1 MPEAD
6 LAANSLSILH
16 VEDDF
21 ADALLVENAIGKS
34 ALESVSPVHVDRFGE
49 SLRHLRNN
57 PVDPILLDVNLPDA
71 AVLRF
76 DVLALRRCS
85 AAPIVFV
92 TDMSP
97 DAIADTLQKNPS
109 LRFLGKSEFT
119 PANFTALVQEIFGA
133 TGNQSASAE
142 DNHLHRFEG
151 VLNAMQDAV
160 FVMDAKGEIYWANNR
175 AEALIPHDPLAALT
189 DIFLHG
195 RSAPS
200 RIDAVI
206 HGDKDQAF
214 EISINP
220 LVDRAVQEEL
230 YVAVFREKL
239 NPSG

>member
-1 MPEAD
+1 MSRTD
-6 LAANSLSILH
+6 LAAKTLSILH

-21 ADALLVENAIGKS
+21 ADALLVETAIRKS
-34 ALESVSPVHVDRFGE
+34 DLEITSLVHVDRFGE

-57 PVDPILLDVNLPDA
+57 PVDLILLDVNLPDA

-97 DAIADTLQKNPS
+97 DAIADTLHENPS
-109 LRFLGKSEFT
+109 LRFLGKTEFT
-119 PANFTALVQEIFGA
+119 PENFETLVEGLFGVNDNRKSTAD
-133 TGNQSASAE
+133 

-160 FVMDAKGEIYWANNR
+160 FVMDAEGEIYWANDR
-175 AEALIPHDPLAALT
+175 GEALIPHNPLAALT

-200 RIDAVI
+200 RVDVVI
-206 HGDKDQAF
+206 HGDADQVF
-214 EISINP
+214 EVSINP

-239 NPSG
+239 D

>member
-1 MPEAD
+1 MSETD
-6 LAANSLSILH
+6 LAAKTLSILH

-21 ADALLVENAIGKS
+21 ADALLVETAIGKS
-34 ALESVSPVHVDRFGE
+34 GLKITSLVHVDRFGE

-57 PVDPILLDVNLPDA
+57 PVDLILLDVNLPDT

-85 AAPIVFV
+85 AAPIIFV
-92 TDMSP
+92 TDMP
-97 DAIADTLQKNPS
+97 PEAIADTLHENPS

-119 PANFTALVQEIFGA
+119 PANFAALVQEIFGVNE
-133 TGNQSASAE
+133 NQHTPSE

-160 FVMDAKGEIYWANNR
+160 FVMDADGEIYWANDR
-175 AEALIPHDPLAALT
+175 AEALIPHNPLAPLT

-195 RSAPS
+195 RTAPS
-200 RIDAVI
+200 RVKAVI
-206 HGDKDQAF
+206 RNDSDQVF
-214 EISINP
+214 DVSINP
-220 LVDRAVQEEL
+220 LMDRAVQEEL

-239 NPSG
+239 D